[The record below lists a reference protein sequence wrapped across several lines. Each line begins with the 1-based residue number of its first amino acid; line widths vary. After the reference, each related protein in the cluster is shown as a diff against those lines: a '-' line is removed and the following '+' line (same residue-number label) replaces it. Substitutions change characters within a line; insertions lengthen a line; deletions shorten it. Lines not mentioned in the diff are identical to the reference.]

1 MTVKGKDSK
10 GLNQGVVRKEDL
22 DLRNTSKEMLIGY
35 RETTVIIEG
44 ERAKDEAH
52 GFDHHWVNM
61 LVVKGKY
68 LEDKE

>member
-1 MTVKGKDSK
+1 MIVKGKDSK

-22 DLRNTSKEMLIGY
+22 DLRNIFKEMLIGY
-35 RETTVIIEG
+35 REIIVRIEG
-44 ERAKDEAH
+44 ERVKDEVY
-52 GFDHHWVNM
+52 GFDYYWVNM